1 MLYTNAQS
9 LMAHKDEIQDY
20 MKRMNFAVVAL
31 SETRLISEIE
41 DSEVNAPGYSL
52 VRCDGENRNTG
63 GVMVYIRND
72 IKYEVIVKE
81 RIVSNCWCVAVEMRG
96 NIYKGIIIVVYHSPS
111 ASDGDFLRFLED
123 VVDLLVARGQCI
135 MLGDFNI
142 DLMTDM
148 FYAKKLISEMLC
160 LGMKQYVDKPTR
172 ITKNSQTMIDLVFAN
187 TKINCYVY
195 DKPRITDHL
204 WLKVELNRSNIK
216 EKFREFISRDY
227 SKFQIDKFLY
237 TVEKGL
243 EQRHDLK
250 VNERAEKFV
259 QNMVAALDIVAPKKK
274 FKIPKLWEGKKWYSD
289 DIRLATNTRDE
300 AYARAVHTGN
310 EQDWLQFKME
320 RNAVVKIIRKKKKE
334 YYENMIDDNKNDP
347 VLMWKTLKEVIRGE
361 ATGLREISNVD
372 FEILE
377 NVEECTLAN
386 KFNVF
391 YIQSIRDIIES
402 IRKNDSKSSKII
414 YVIESKGIIEMFE
427 SINIQKLE
435 QIVMALPQKKGT
447 DEGISS
453 DILKMSFRVIKDE
466 LLRVINDSLI
476 NGICPEGW
484 KTSTIIPIPKIEKP
498 KKASEY
504 RPINIL
510 PIYEKVL
517 ELVVKEQIEN
527 YLHSNDIITEHQS
540 GFRKYHSCETAIQ
553 GVIDDWKLIISEG
566 KMVGVIFLD
575 LKRAFETVDRT
586 RLLEKLD
593 QYGMRGMV
601 LEWFK
606 TYLSNR
612 TQQVRFNNQC
622 SKCIKTEYGVPQG
635 SVLGPLLF
643 TLYINDIV
651 EFCPEE
657 CNIRM
662 FADDT
667 LVYVSG
673 EGSAELERKMR
684 IVFNIVEEWMC
695 INKLKLNVSKTKY
708 MIIRSVRKEQRGNI
722 TLKCSD
728 GMELER
734 VDKIKYLGVIIDDKL
749 QFKDHCDY
757 MLKKIGKKTSFLNRI
772 GSFVSPYT
780 RCIVY
785 KSIIAP
791 HFEYCATLLIGMGET
806 QLNKL
811 QIAQNRAMRVI
822 LQCNRF
828 TKIEHML
835 QALQFMS
842 VRQRVCY
849 NVAVFIFKI
858 LNNMASVAL
867 SNKIEIVGRDCDR
880 QTRQAGNIVVTFR
893 RTRTKDR

>member
-1 MLYTNAQS
+1 VQLMLYTNAQS
-9 LMAHKDEIQDY
+9 LMAYKDEIQDY

-81 RIVSNCWCVAVEMRG
+81 RIVSNCWCVAVEMRD
-96 NIYKGIIIVVYHSPS
+96 NIYKGVIIVVYHSPS

-498 KKASEY
+498 KKA
-504 RPINIL
+504 
-510 PIYEKVL
+510 
-517 ELVVKEQIEN
+517 
-527 YLHSNDIITEHQS
+527 HTH
-540 GFRKYHSCETAIQ
+540 
-553 GVIDDWKLIISEG
+553 
-566 KMVGVIFLD
+566 
-575 LKRAFETVDRT
+575 
-586 RLLEKLD
+586 
-593 QYGMRGMV
+593 
-601 LEWFK
+601 
-606 TYLSNR
+606 
-612 TQQVRFNNQC
+612 
-622 SKCIKTEYGVPQG
+622 KCI
-635 SVLGPLLF
+635 
-643 TLYINDIV
+643 
-651 EFCPEE
+651 
-657 CNIRM
+657 
-662 FADDT
+662 
-667 LVYVSG
+667 
-673 EGSAELERKMR
+673 
-684 IVFNIVEEWMC
+684 
-695 INKLKLNVSKTKY
+695 
-708 MIIRSVRKEQRGNI
+708 
-722 TLKCSD
+722 
-728 GMELER
+728 
-734 VDKIKYLGVIIDDKL
+734 
-749 QFKDHCDY
+749 
-757 MLKKIGKKTSFLNRI
+757 
-772 GSFVSPYT
+772 
-780 RCIVY
+780 
-785 KSIIAP
+785 
-791 HFEYCATLLIGMGET
+791 
-806 QLNKL
+806 
-811 QIAQNRAMRVI
+811 
-822 LQCNRF
+822 
-828 TKIEHML
+828 
-835 QALQFMS
+835 
-842 VRQRVCY
+842 
-849 NVAVFIFKI
+849 
-858 LNNMASVAL
+858 
-867 SNKIEIVGRDCDR
+867 
-880 QTRQAGNIVVTFR
+880 
-893 RTRTKDR
+893 